1 MVGDRIKDTIQ
12 IYKEVSMRRWG
23 EKSTLI
29 SESSGKASLDYLT
42 MANGGG
48 GLGYANVG
56 VGFLGLLRTFL
67 GSVVLETSAGLL
79 GSSFR
84 HSHGG
89 GGNSQHGGRGGCE
102 HGTPVHDFRVR
113 ACRAPYWCHLDGDGG
128 GAGGGSDALSSQ
140 GSASAHNSG
149 GSHKSCHDSE
159 VVADGAEQTR
169 KRLRECED

>member
-113 ACRAPYWCHLDGDGG
+113 ACRAPYWCHLRKTH
-128 GAGGGSDALSSQ
+128 SR
-140 GSASAHNSG
+140 ASERILYIQWRPRG
-149 GSHKSCHDSE
+149 EG
-159 VVADGAEQTR
+159 TR
-169 KRLRECED
+169 SIIFTCNGI